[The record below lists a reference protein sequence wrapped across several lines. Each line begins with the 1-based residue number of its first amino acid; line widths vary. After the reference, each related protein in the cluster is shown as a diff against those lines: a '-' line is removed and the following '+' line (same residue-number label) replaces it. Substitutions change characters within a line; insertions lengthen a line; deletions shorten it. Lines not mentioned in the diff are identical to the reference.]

1 MSKFLDTK
9 TSMIVYALEKSLG
22 SYVKREDGS
31 RNIDL
36 LKGHYEARSIDE
48 IEKGRGAINNTSA
61 LIEASYISDI
71 FNYALIISKGTS
83 DYEKLT
89 ELKDFCIKINL
100 FYIRNQ
106 ISHPSR
112 IFHDHYWYCAAAIA
126 SHPMIEALQLH
137 LVQESFYAA
146 LSGQLKEPP
155 EEWIKQVSWEIENN
169 LPEKFDHDITSLIGR
184 KNEKKELLKAIKND
198 RINFITI
205 VAPGGV
211 GKTALALDF
220 LKELSLSPEARNEFT
235 KICYVTLKKHHLTV
249 NGIKELENV
258 DSIVEIKKEILNFIE
273 PEQDLSSLDI
283 DSIFEVTLEKEKTGN
298 ILLCIDNLETLLRD
312 GPEEFIRFQYSL
324 PSNFKVMVTSRV
336 MVDGA
341 YPITLKELQSSGA
354 EHLARSY
361 SDKKGMM
368 NISPQELQ
376 KIAKF
381 SHYNPLAI
389 RLTIDAVHSGVPI
402 PDSLEKAKKDI
413 AAFSY
418 NNLIE
423 TLSDEAVLI
432 LECLFISGSVSRNY
446 LSHFLEMDQ
455 DLSAKS
461 IKELANTSLIS
472 RSSSSNGEDLFSLSE
487 SVKEL
492 LMLNP
497 RNTAARSQLAEKERK
512 QRQSLLH
519 LQKFQTD
526 KEIHKFDYRYIPSS
540 CPESL
545 QILINE
551 TNRVLAPKHPN
562 REKIITNY
570 EKFRT
575 LLQIYNKEAIFLRT
589 YSRLLAA
596 LGDYPSAI
604 STIKSAIELE
614 SNNPLNKLS
623 LVYLYKDWG
632 DFIEAQNVAQELI
645 DDNFDNP
652 DISGNNLSSTITKE
666 YLGVHLYGKEYS
678 DVIEYTNNWKSSSHI
693 QEVSYFRVAALKRSI
708 ENTYKIDIENVV
720 HHLSEIIH
728 ITEYIFDNHE
738 LNERLADEGIKAIY
752 LVENIISENIHYPQ
766 EFIAEVVLFAE
777 KNLTE
782 MTKYSKSFNMKSKD
796 VIKIVRTFMMQKIP
810 KNPFREKKWIDF
822 TESENQIEFES
833 KTWERNGYTIVEVYS
848 DLTILKGFVF
858 AKDNEGK
865 EFLIH
870 IDSCININKNKWA
883 EFKKG
888 KKLAVKYSKTKKG
901 LAASE
906 THQI

>member
-1 MSKFLDTK
+1 MSTFLDTK

-22 SYVKREDGS
+22 SYIKRDNGS
-31 RNIDL
+31 RNVDL
-36 LKGHYEARSIDE
+36 LQEHFDARSAEE
-48 IEKGRGAINNTSA
+48 IEKGRGVINNTSA

-71 FNYALIISKGTS
+71 FNYALIISKGSS
-83 DYEKLT
+83 DYEKLN

-100 FYIRNQ
+100 FFIRNQ

-112 IFHDHYWYCAAAIA
+112 TFHDHYWYCAAAIA
-126 SHPMIEALQLH
+126 SHPMIEALQLN

-155 EEWIKQVSWEIENN
+155 EEWLKQVSWEIENN

-184 KNEKKELLKAIKND
+184 KNEKKEVLKAINNK
-198 RINFITI
+198 RINFIAI

-220 LKELSLSPEARNEFT
+220 LKELSLSPDARNEFGR
-235 KICYVTLKKHHLTV
+235 ICYVTLKKHHLTV
-249 NGIKELENV
+249 DGIKELENV
-258 DSIVEIKKEILNFIE
+258 DSIIEIKKEILYFLE
-273 PEQDLSSLDI
+273 PESNLSDDGI
-283 DSIFEVTLEKEKTGN
+283 DSLFENTIEKQNSSN

-341 YPITLKELQSSGA
+341 YPIILKELQSSGA

-368 NISPQELQ
+368 NITHQELV

-389 RLTIDAVHSGVPI
+389 RLTIDAVHSGVPV
-402 PDSLEKAKKDI
+402 PDSIEKAKKDI

-455 DLSAKS
+455 DLSARA

-526 KEIHKFDYRYIPSS
+526 KEIHKFDYRYIPHS

-551 TNRVLAPKHPN
+551 TNRILVPKNPN
-562 REKIITNY
+562 RDKIILSY

-575 LLQIYNKEAIFLRT
+575 LQQIYNKEAIFLRT

-596 LGDYPSAI
+596 LGDYPTAI
-604 STIKSAIELE
+604 STIKSAIKLE
-614 SNNPLNKLS
+614 EENPLNKLT
-623 LVYLYKDWG
+623 LVYFFKDWG
-632 DFIEAQNVAQELI
+632 DFIEAQNTAQELI
-645 DDNFDNP
+645 NEGFDDP
-652 DISGNNLSSTITKE
+652 DKSGSIFSATITKE

-678 DVIEYTNNWKSSSHI
+678 DVIEYTNDWKKSNHI

-708 ENTYKIDIENVV
+708 ENTYKIDLGNVIT
-720 HHLSEIIH
+720 HLREIIY
-728 ITEYIFDNHE
+728 ITEFIFNNYE

-752 LVENIISENIHYPQ
+752 LVENIITEGVFYPQ
-766 EFIAEVVLFAE
+766 EFINDMILFAE
-777 KNLTE
+777 KNLSE

-796 VIKIVRTFMMQKIP
+796 VIKIIRTFMMYKTP
-810 KNPFREKKWIDF
+810 NNPFKEKKWMDF
-822 TESENQIEFES
+822 TDAENQIDFEL
-833 KTWERNGYTIVEVYS
+833 KTWERNGYIIVEIYN
-848 DLTILKGFVF
+848 DLTIDKGFVF
-858 AKDNEGK
+858 AKKNDGE

-870 IDSCININKNKWA
+870 IDSCININKSKWT

-888 KKLAVKYSKTKKG
+888 RKLAIKFTKTKKG
-901 LAASE
+901 FASSE
-906 THQI
+906 THQV